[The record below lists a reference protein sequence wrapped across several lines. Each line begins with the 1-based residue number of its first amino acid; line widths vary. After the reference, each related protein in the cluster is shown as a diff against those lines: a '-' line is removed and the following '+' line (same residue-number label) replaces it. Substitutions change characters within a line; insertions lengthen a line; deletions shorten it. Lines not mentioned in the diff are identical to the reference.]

1 LFIFFSFA
9 VMFIVQACSTCARY
23 RANVA
28 WLSFCIV

>member
-1 LFIFFSFA
+1 